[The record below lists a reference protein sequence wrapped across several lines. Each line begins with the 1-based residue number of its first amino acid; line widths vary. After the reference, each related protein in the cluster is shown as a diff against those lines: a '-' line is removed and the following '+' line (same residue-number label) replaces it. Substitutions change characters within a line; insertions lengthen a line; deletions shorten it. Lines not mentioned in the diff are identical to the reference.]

1 MYGQFEPSALRLPPY
16 LTRRREGTLLVG
28 ASPKSSGPIA
38 QEGQQGSVSPFLPL
52 LF

>member
-1 MYGQFEPSALRLPPY
+1 MYGQFEPSALWFPPS

-28 ASPKSSGPIA
+28 ASPKSNGSIA
-38 QEGQQGSVSPFLPL
+38 LEGQQGSVSPFLPL